1 MSTKLCDD
9 TTQLITE
16 SLGRVNDRTFMGKLK
31 QRKLKTMKA
40 GVEDIRKLLA
50 PEKYRLMFVGQVGSG
65 KTTALCHLLGLT
77 YKKQGKNVEG
87 YAELLMTGEGR
98 VAIGPVVI
106 KPSSQPYIKIKPVS
120 KEEFKKCLRELAE
133 YAIGRARDENNP
145 PPAQSAEMQ
154 RALLNMTG
162 YYFPP
167 VDRDS
172 QLIDEAI
179 RIVNRME
186 PIDDDL
192 EEEDDPAV
200 EELFDILLQ
209 AANLPNRQT
218 TIFGYT
224 GRDDWAEQAEWL
236 QSSFRAINVMLWEN
250 APYPEWIEIGIPNI
264 REDILRYFDEFIDTK
279 GLESQH
285 GQLSEIEDWLIQP
298 ETITVFC
305 TPFANAPEPGIRAV
319 LKHYLDQNPEHRK
332 DQYLLM
338 AAVRS
343 GGAENI
349 TDGDS
354 FAVGDFDEGCRIRI
368 GQIIN
373 ALGDIRLHGT
383 QGEDEA
389 YENGIRPNIFIYNAK
404 RYLVRVG
411 VAQTVISG
419 RQGEKIRGNL
429 PLWNRDANSPADKNN
444 ADYSNFVFSKI
455 IESVEA
461 RKRRLAE
468 EVRKIGNSARSIDQ
482 MQSLLSVDEEAAIQ
496 QLVGAIAEITTPE
509 PAFDEFF
516 EWFDQTGNAACYL
529 EENHAG
535 GFPEVL
541 VNIDL
546 GLVYENGT
554 YPRRRSSD
562 DLAAIIRKGGVHKP
576 TGEDKYDFYARS
588 EAFTQDLL
596 VEPFKQVIAQ
606 LLERLR
612 ECKEQC
618 ANDFL
623 TEILDER
630 ERLLTQSVEPY
641 LAMLKQKVRE
651 KVEELIGPD
660 EWDEVRDIDE
670 RPKTGAR
677 LALIME
683 MLDRDVEDNS
693 FNDFFNKQVEEVFKE
708 IVIDPLVNF
717 FENA

>member
-1 MSTKLCDD
+1 MSIQLCDA
-9 TTQLITE
+9 TTRLIDE
-16 SLGRVNDRTFMGKLK
+16 NLSRVNDRTFKDKLK
-31 QRKLKTMKA
+31 RRILKTMKA

-77 YKKQGKNVEG
+77 YKKKGGKNVEG
-87 YAELLMTGEGR
+87 DAELLMTGEGR
-98 VAIGPVVI
+98 VTICPVVI
-106 KPSSQPYIKIKPVS
+106 KPSSQPYIKIKPVP
-120 KEEFKKCLRELAE
+120 KAEFKEWLRELAE
-133 YAIGRARDENNP
+133 YAVGRARNDNNL
-145 PPAQSAEMQ
+145 PPAQSAGIQ

-162 YYFPP
+162 YYLPP
-167 VDRDS
+167 VDRHP

-179 RIVNRME
+179 KIINRME
-186 PIDDDL
+186 PVGDDL
-192 EEEDDPAV
+192 DEDDDPAT

-209 AANLPNRQT
+209 AANLPNRKI

-224 GRDDWAEQAEWL
+224 GRENWTEQAEWL
-236 QSSFRAINVMLWEN
+236 QSSFRAINVMLRED
-250 APYPEWIEIGIPNI
+250 APYPERIEIGIPNI
-264 REDILRYFDEFIDTK
+264 RQDILRYFDEFIDTQ
-279 GLESQH
+279 GLESEH
-285 GQLSEIEDWLIQP
+285 GQLSEIEKWLVEP

-319 LKHYLDQNPEHRK
+319 LKYYLDQNPEHRK

-349 TDGDS
+349 TDGDG
-354 FAVGDFDEGCRIRI
+354 FAVGDFDDGCRIRI

-373 ALGDIRLHGT
+373 ALGDIPLHVA

-429 PLWNRDANSPADKNN
+429 PLWNRDANSPAGTDN

-468 EVRKIGNSARSIDQ
+468 EVRKIRDEVESIDQ
-482 MQSLLSVDEEAAIQ
+482 MELLSTDEEAAIQ
-496 QLVGAIAEITTPE
+496 QLVGAIKEITTPE
-509 PAFDEFF
+509 PAFDKFF
-516 EWFDQTGNAACYL
+516 EWFDRTANAACYL
-529 EENHAG
+529 EENPAG
-535 GFPEVL
+535 GFPEIL

-554 YPRRRSSD
+554 YLRRRVPD
-562 DLAAIIRKGGVHKP
+562 DLATIIRKGGVHKP
-576 TGEDKYDFYARS
+576 GAENKYDFYARS
-588 EAFTQDLL
+588 EAFTQELL

-606 LLERLR
+606 LLERLG

-623 TEILDER
+623 TKILDER
-630 ERLLTQSVEPY
+630 ERLLTQSVDPY
-641 LAMLKQKVRE
+641 LAALKQRVRE
-651 KVEELIGPD
+651 KVKELIGPD
-660 EWDEVRDIDE
+660 KWDEIRDIDQ

-683 MLDRDVEDNS
+683 MLDRDGEENS
-693 FNDFFNKQVEEVFKE
+693 FNEFFNEQVEEVFKE
-708 IVIDPLVNF
+708 IVIDPLVDF
-717 FENA
+717 F